1 MRNIMKSAVIYQS
14 KTGYSKKYAEWI
26 AEELAADLF
35 PAAEF
40 NPAAFSD
47 YDVIVFGGGL
57 YEVGIN
63 GVGLIRKNL
72 AALRGKKV
80 VVYASG
86 VAPSSQEVIDEVR
99 NNNFTPEEQK
109 HIRFYYLRGGFD
121 FSRLTPRDKVLMRLL
136 KWKILA
142 KKAIRMKLIPDE
154 IGMLQVYK
162 NPADFTRKEKIGEL
176 LEYVRG

>member
-1 MRNIMKSAVIYQS
+1 MKSVVIYKS

-26 AEELAADLF
+26 AEELSADLF
-35 PAAEF
+35 SAD
-40 NPAAFSD
+40 AFDPLKLPD

-63 GVGLIRKNL
+63 GVRLITQNL
-72 AALRGKKV
+72 EKLKGRKV

-86 VAPSSQEVIDEVR
+86 VAPSSPEVIDEVR
-99 NNNFTPEEQK
+99 NNNLTPEQQK
-109 HIRFYYLRGGFD
+109 HVKFYYLRGGFD
-121 FSRLTPRDKVLMRLL
+121 FNRLTPRDRVLMFLL

-142 KKAIRMKLIPDE
+142 KKALGMKLIPDE

-162 NPADFTRKEKIGEL
+162 SPADFTRKEKIGEL
-176 LEYVRG
+176 MQYVRG